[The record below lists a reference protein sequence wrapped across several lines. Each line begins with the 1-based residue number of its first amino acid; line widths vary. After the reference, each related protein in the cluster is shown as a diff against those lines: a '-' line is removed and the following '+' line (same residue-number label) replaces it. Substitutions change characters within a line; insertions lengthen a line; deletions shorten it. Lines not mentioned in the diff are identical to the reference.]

1 MKHVI
6 RTLCAA
12 IFSMSQML
20 SFAQQAEQ
28 FSISTLNVDGL
39 PKKILVFNVKPNGPG
54 NAGTVRIGKYL
65 FQKNYDLMFFQED
78 FNYHDELTAF
88 LEDNYQFDTWS
99 GDVGVLDGVHKVDL
113 LHAQNHRFECDG
125 LGACWKNGVTVTAVT
140 RIPWNAYFGKFS
152 HAGDELVTKGFRRY
166 EVTLTTG
173 TPVIVYN
180 MHMDASSLIDEK
192 EGKDVQDRE
201 ARLGEWKQLREDIVA
216 HLDNRPVIILGDL
229 NSYYSRDKV
238 KENFIDKLNETG
250 QVEAHDVW
258 VELEKN
264 GQYPTAVEG
273 PVYTDAE
280 DNILDG
286 EALDKIIYINPV
298 NGPKLKPLSF
308 TIDSEGYKRDGKML
322 GDHYPVAATF
332 EILGGAKTALQN
344 LQAEQQDA
352 SAVEFYNLKGQHV
365 DQPDKGVYIERKG
378 KDAHKRVIKK

>member
-1 MKHVI
+1 MKHII
-6 RTLCAA
+6 RTLCAT
-12 IFSMSQML
+12 IFLMSQML
-20 SFAQQAEQ
+20 SFAQQAER

-54 NAGTVRIGKYL
+54 SAGTVRIGKYL

-99 GDVGVLDGVHKVDL
+99 GDIGVLDGVHKVDL
-113 LHAQNHRFECDG
+113 LHAQNHQFECDG
-125 LGACWKNGVTVTAVT
+125 LGACWKKGIQVTAVT
-140 RIPWNAYFGKFS
+140 RTPWNDHFGKFS
-152 HAGDELVTKGFRRY
+152 HAGDELIKKGFRRY
-166 EVTLTTG
+166 EVTLATG

-201 ARLGEWKQLREDIVA
+201 ARLGEWKQLREAIVA

-264 GQYPTAVEG
+264 GQYPATVEG

-308 TIDSEGYKRDGKML
+308 TIDSEGYQRDGKML

-344 LQAEQQDA
+344 LQAEQQDD
-352 SAVEFYNLKGQHV
+352 SAVEFYNLKGQHI